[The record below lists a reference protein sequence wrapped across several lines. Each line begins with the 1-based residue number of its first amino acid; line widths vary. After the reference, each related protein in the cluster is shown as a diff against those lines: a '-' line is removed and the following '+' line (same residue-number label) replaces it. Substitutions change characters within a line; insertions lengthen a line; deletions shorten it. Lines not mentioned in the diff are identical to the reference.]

1 MIHLSYNGELYS
13 YDNKTTTTVSSVTNI
28 PVVIHPYVDIE
39 GAKLYYKQDDVEGIV
54 DIINNT
60 ANIPGAYLVTGDLQV
75 ALKLASDEM
84 SNSFTIGV
92 TVISSSGD
100 IMDDDIQFTMDN
112 KKRLILVP
120 GYQTLLAI
128 QFDNQS
134 EIVTF
139 KLPRYQ
145 EGVDLSTKV
154 PYVNYR
160 RPQVKDLGKALCTI
174 EKTTEDSIYITWMVD
189 ATATQY
195 DGVIQFQVEFADSE
209 GYRWQSQIGEI
220 PILASLYNTGLEP
233 YTPDILEQY
242 LGMMQ
247 GYVQQAAASAQEAR
261 EIEQSMEGKGLTED
275 FKQALLAIARKV
287 AYIDDGGLT
296 YYGWLYDALYP
307 PVNLDSISALF
318 QPGDTII
325 NDSMSLDDLK
335 QYLTVTAVYTDES
348 TEELS
353 DSDYSLSGSMTEG
366 NQTITVSYGGKTT
379 TFTVTVVEWLVSI
392 SAVFT
397 QGSAI
402 IYDTDS
408 LDTLRQYLVV
418 TATYADSTTVVVTDY
433 TLSGTLE
440 EGTSTITANYGDKSD
455 TFTVDVSA
463 GEWLYHFNQS
473 IASSGSHDFGLTGVE
488 NYTDGVNAGD
498 KCYYH
503 HVTTEGDPTT
513 DPLGLY
519 ALSSAD
525 RPTWSNNDFTISS
538 WFKSGTNL
546 RGYIF
551 AQSHYVSTS
560 SLTWDAAAV
569 GNIASGWSVTKTTAY
584 RSYSGLRL
592 GYSSETLYLSITNA
606 DGSHGSNFKA
616 TPPNSFD
623 STQWHHYAVTRQG
636 AILYI
641 FVDGNIIFTIT
652 LSSTATIYSSS
663 YITIGNWMNS
673 GSTAK
678 TVAPAS
684 FSSYHQDL
692 YINIG
697 NAKWTSA
704 FDPTSIVY

>member
-13 YDNKTTTTVSSVTNI
+13 YDNKTTTTVSEVTNI

-39 GAKLYYKQDDVEGIV
+39 GAKLYYKQDDVDGIV
-54 DIINNT
+54 NISDNT

-75 ALKLASDEM
+75 ALKLASGEM

-100 IMDDDIQFTMDN
+100 IMDDDIRFTMDN

-242 LGMMQ
+242 LGIMQ
-247 GYVQQAAASAQEAR
+247 EYSQQAAASAQEAQ
-261 EIEQSMEGKGLTED
+261 EIADSMAGRGLTED
-275 FKQALLAIARKV
+275 FKQALLQVV
-287 AYIDDGGLT
+287 AHIGAWSDAHGQDYYDD
-296 YYGWLYDALYP
+296 LYDALYP

-318 QPGDTII
+318 QPGTAVI
-325 NDSMSLDDLK
+325 NDTMSLDDLK
-335 QYLTVTAVYTDES
+335 QYLTVTAVYTDSS

-353 DSDYSLSGSMTEG
+353 SSDYSLSGSMTAG

-397 QGSAI
+397 QGSAT

-408 LDTLRQYLVV
+408 LDTLKQYLTV
-418 TATYADSTTVVVTDY
+418 TVNYADSTTETVTDY
-433 TLSGTLE
+433 TLSGTLTA
-440 EGTSTITANYGDKSD
+440 GTSTVTVSYGGKTTTFDAVVTETLPSGYTHLDYVTANGTQYIQTNLTESD
-455 TFTVDVSA
+455 LRYCGYEVK
-463 GEWLYHFNQS
+463 
-473 IASSGSHDFGLTGVE
+473 ASSTG
-488 NYTDGVNAGD
+488 
-498 KCYYH
+498 
-503 HVTTEGDPTT
+503 TTNGNGH
-513 DPLGLY
+513 L
-519 ALSSAD
+519 LSSA
-525 RPTWSNNDFTISS
+525 NMFFTRLSYQS
-538 WFKSGTNL
+538 GRWYSTKRFGNESGTSAGGSIDQWVVGTVYVLEAFKNGSDL
-546 RGYIF
+546 VSINGIPYRYFTPGSDYTASNKFAIF
-551 AQSHYVSTS
+551 AYGGSVSTTKYRFHGNFYYMKLENTDGELIHYFVPCKNAS
-560 SLTWDAAAV
+560 NVV
-569 GNIASGWSVTKTTAY
+569 GLYDVIDGVFYPPTA
-584 RSYSGLRL
+584 G
-592 GYSSETLYLSITNA
+592 TL
-606 DGSHGSNFKA
+606 
-616 TPPNSFD
+616 
-623 STQWHHYAVTRQG
+623 VG
-636 AILYI
+636 A
-641 FVDGNIIFTIT
+641 
-652 LSSTATIYSSS
+652 
-663 YITIGNWMNS
+663 
-673 GSTAK
+673 
-678 TVAPAS
+678 
-684 FSSYHQDL
+684 
-692 YINIG
+692 
-697 NAKWTSA
+697 
-704 FDPTSIVY
+704 